1 MSSKR
6 YDQSRPNALPLA
18 LILAVG
24 LAGSPVMAAQHPV
37 TKAAPQAG
45 TAEKVTYSD
54 EQLEAR
60 LTTAYK
66 LNRHLYRYPLAVE
79 VTDGVAQ
86 VSGQVDNAVE
96 HDLAI
101 EIANGVDGIS
111 RVDNRIRVTPEL
123 AQNSQEPIDQ
133 ASPGFAR
140 KVSDA
145 TTTASVKMR
154 LLWNRHTDG
163 LDIKVATSNGKVT
176 LEGLV
181 DSAVTRDL
189 AGEIAA
195 NTHDVR
201 EVDNRLRLRD
211 ATVQQPTV
219 GDKVGSAVDKA
230 GETISDTW
238 ITTKVYASLDNSDE
252 VESTGIKV
260 STTKGVVTLEGSVGT
275 EAERLRAPEITA
287 DVAGVHEIDNRLR
300 VDPRLTQQDPDAS
313 RY

>member
-18 LILAVG
+18 LILTAG
-24 LAGSPVMAAQHPV
+24 LAGSPVMAAQHPD

-96 HDLAI
+96 HDLAV
-101 EIANGVDGIS
+101 EIANGVDGIT

-123 AQNSQEPIDQ
+123 AQSSPEPTDE

-176 LEGLV
+176 LEGVV

-238 ITTKVYASLDNSDE
+238 ITTKVYASLDNNEE

-260 STTKGVVTLEGSVGT
+260 STSDGVVTLEGSVASET
-275 EAERLRAPEITA
+275 ERLRAPEITA
-287 DVAGVHEIDNRLR
+287 NVAGVREIDNRLR
-300 VDPRLTQQDPDAS
+300 VDPRLTQQDPDTT